1 MTSFDFKRQL
11 EFLDLRVLVLNT
23 CRYLLKLWQPCQVI
37 NEKTRKSLMAIY
49 KAFLR
54 PLID

>member
-11 EFLDLRVLVLNT
+11 EFLDLRVFVLNT

-37 NEKTRKSLMAIY
+37 DEKTRKSLMAIY